1 MVHTGRIFSG
11 VNSTTGDPEPGSFVL
26 SGIGFMGL
34 LGYDL
39 KKMRDPLNMPDF
51 LIGLFSVQV
60 TQICYSITEL
70 YYEFLVS

>member
-1 MVHTGRIFSG
+1 
-11 VNSTTGDPEPGSFVL
+11 
-26 SGIGFMGL
+26 MGL

-39 KKMRDPLNMPDF
+39 KKMRDPLNKPDF